1 MTADIK
7 ITADLSDLT
16 RVAPTLDRTRS
27 AVKALG
33 REFARTNDSSRYMR
47 GINDIVRAQ
56 RNLDPAARRTRA
68 EIMRMGAAARQQA
81 LGLQELGNTADRVG
95 AQLTQV
101 GVRSHQAGLRMNRTG
116 VITQQA
122 GYQIGDFIVQVQSGT
137 NAFVAFGQ
145 QATQVA
151 GTLTLLGGRWVFF
164 GSVLGVIIPLLT
176 AAGAAIVRTGAAA
189 DGTVSAFSQMREQLN
204 SIEPI
209 VRLISSA
216 FSTLANAAIGAINL
230 MVNNLDRLIIYIL
243 SAAAFFGTRYVAGVV
258 AASVATGSFTG
269 VVAALGAAFVFLR
282 QAIIATGI
290 GVFIILIGELV
301 YQIIRLVGHL
311 RRSSQAVGG
320 LGNLMGILGRISGEV
335 FERIRMGASLLTE
348 IFDGLGMIIS
358 GSFQVG
364 FSQALESFRQFLD
377 SIISGLDILGSLWP
391 TQLGGPWAVAGGQA
405 ALGSL
410 SSGIGSVTAGL
421 LDRGRYNISGGQEVF
436 SSASGSM
443 SRLFTDEIDSVEEL
457 RLALE
462 ALDDTGSDI
471 DVRDWFSGGVDSSEG
486 GEGGTVP
493 SALEELRER
502 IQSVADTMR
511 DSMSSAFMSIV
522 DGTKSAKEA
531 FREMAATIIRQ
542 LFDIL
547 VVQRIVGQFDASTG
561 TGSGIV
567 GAIMGGI
574 FGGRASGGSM
584 VAGQPYLVGERG
596 PEIVVPGRSATVMNH
611 NLSRGMSGGGST
623 QNVQVEVFVNDN
635 GNFDARVREVSSSVV
650 SDAAPRIIQGAE
662 RQILDQRRRG
672 GVYKATFG

>member
-1 MTADIK
+1 MADVS
-7 ITADLSDLT
+7 ITTDLRELNQL
-16 RVAPTLDRTRS
+16 VGTLDRTRV
-27 AVKALG
+27 AVKTLAQ
-33 REFARTNDSSRYMR
+33 EFAKTNDSSAYMR
-47 GINDIVRAQ
+47 GINNIVRSQ
-56 RNLDPAARRTRA
+56 RNLEPSARRTRA

-81 LGLQELGNTADRVG
+81 LGLRELGNTAGRVG

-101 GVRSHQAGLRMNRTG
+101 GARAHQAGLRMNRTG

-151 GTLTLLGGRWVFF
+151 GTLTLLGGRWVLF
-164 GSVLGVIIPLLT
+164 GSVLGVVIPLLT

-189 DGTVSAFSQMREQLN
+189 EGTTSAFSQMREQLN

-216 FSTLANAAIGAINL
+216 FSTLANTAIGAINL
-230 MVNNLDRLIIYIL
+230 MVNNLDRLITYTL

-258 AASVATGSFTG
+258 AASVATASFSGIVSAT
-269 VVAALGAAFVFLR
+269 GAAFVFLR
-282 QAIIATGI
+282 RAIMATGI
-290 GVFIILIGELV
+290 GLLIVAIGESV
-301 YQIIRLVGHL
+301 YQLIRL
-311 RRSSQAVGG
+311 SEAVGG
-320 LGNLMGILGRISGEV
+320 VGNLMGILGRVSGEV

-410 SSGIGSVTAGL
+410 SSGIGSATTGL

-443 SRLFTDEIDSVEEL
+443 SRLFTDEINSAEEL

-462 ALDDTGSDI
+462 GLDNTGSNI
-471 DVRDWFSGGVDSSEG
+471 DVRDWFSGGEGASEDGAG
-486 GEGGTVP
+486 GAVS
-493 SALEELRER
+493 SALEQLRND

-531 FREMAATIIRQ
+531 FREMAAAIIRQ
-542 LFDIL
+542 LYEVL

-561 TGSGIV
+561 TGSGLV
-567 GAIMGGI
+567 GALMGGLGSI
-574 FGGRASGGSM
+574 MAPASSVLTGFASGGYAM
-584 VAGQPYLVGERG
+584 AGESYLVGESG
-596 PEIVVPGRSATVMNH
+596 PELFSPGRSGTITNN
-611 NLSRGMSGGGST
+611 NLTASSQGS
-623 QNVQVEVFVNDN
+623 QQVEVRVFVDDN
-635 GNFDARVREVSSSVV
+635 GNFDARVEQVSQRTVAR
-650 SDAAPRIIQGAE
+650 AAPGIVQRSVGAVVE
-662 RQILDQRRRG
+662 QTKRG
-672 GVYKATFG
+672 GAIKGALR